1 MTYHILNL
9 GIVLVIVVLV
19 IVEGKVHVVPF
30 VVVVLALAVCRD
42 CRHGDA
48 APLFCLVLVVLEGL

>member
-1 MTYHILNL
+1 MTHHILNL

-19 IVEGKVHVVPF
+19 VVEGKVHVVPF
-30 VVVVLALAVCRD
+30 VVVVVAVGRD

-48 APLFCLVLVVLEGL
+48 PPLFCLVLVVLEGL